1 MQNKQWRA
9 LQTVSRQGHKNFPF
23 TWRNANTKLIV
34 CLLTMV
40 VLCCDY
46 EMNIVD

>member
-34 CLLTMV
+34 CLFAYHGGA
-40 VLCCDY
+40 VL
-46 EMNIVD
+46 